1 MEVRGETSI
10 QGNQAFSTVKGF
22 FLSSASWLVV
32 GTVGGFIG
40 AIELVAP
47 DLLGN
52 IPWLVFGRIR
62 QVHTNVN
69 MFGFVGTG
77 LLGVAHYL
85 IPTLLRT
92 PLYSEGIGRIT
103 LWLWNVAITAGVVT
117 LSMGF
122 TQNREYAEFIWPIDI
137 GVLIAL
143 ALIFY
148 NLFQTLKRRTENL
161 LYVSV
166 WYVFGALIFTFLTYF
181 FGNAVWNPDTGSI
194 TGIPDAILAWFYGHN
209 VLGFFFTPLAVAAA
223 YYIVPIACR
232 APLYSHALSL
242 IGFWSIL
249 LLYSHIGT
257 HHLIQAPVPTWLK
270 VIAITGSVGMVV
282 PVMTVLVNLWLTM
295 KDRLAFL
302 QSDIGGKFVLAGTVW
317 YLLTCLQGP
326 LQSLPYVQ
334 RLTHFTNWV
343 IAHAHMGVFGFS
355 GTITFGAI
363 YFILPRVTGRPLY
376 SRRLADTQYWFFL
389 IGMIGFFTVLTTVGL
404 IQGNGWLNGET
415 VYRIL
420 PQIHLYMILRA
431 SLGILIIG
439 GALIGVYNIAMS
451 IYIPIE
457 RRSQE
462 QEHQIEASDPGPSR

>member
-1 MEVRGETSI
+1 LHSGNNHPYGTVRGY
-10 QGNQAFSTVKGF
+10 
-22 FLSSASWLVV
+22 FLSAAGWLVV

-52 IPWLVFGRIR
+52 ISWLVFGRLR

-77 LLGVAHYL
+77 LLGAAHYL
-85 IPTLLRT
+85 VPALLRT
-92 PLYSEGIGRIT
+92 PLHSERLGKLT
-103 LWLWNVAITAGVVT
+103 LILWDIAIAVGVVT
-117 LSMGF
+117 LSMGQ
-122 TQNREYAEFIWPIDI
+122 TQNREYAEFIWPVDI
-137 GVLIAL
+137 GVLVVL
-143 ALIFY
+143 ALVFY
-148 NLFQTLKRRTENL
+148 NLFQTLRQRKEAL

-166 WYVFGALIFTFLTYF
+166 WYVFGGLIFTFFTYL
-181 FGNAVWNPDTGSI
+181 FGNAIWNPDTGSI
-194 TGIPDAILAWFYGHN
+194 SGIPDAILAWFYGHN
-209 VLGFFFTPLAVAAA
+209 ILGFFFTPLAVAAA
-223 YYIVPIACR
+223 YYIIPIACR
-232 APLYSHALSL
+232 APLYSHTLSL

-257 HHLIQAPVPTWLK
+257 HHLIQAPAPTWLK
-270 VIAITGSVGMVV
+270 VVAITGSVGMIV

-295 KDRLAFL
+295 KDRLGYL
-302 QSDIGGKFVLAGTVW
+302 YSDIGGKFVLVGTVW

-355 GTITFGAI
+355 GSIAFGAM
-363 YFILPRVTGRPLY
+363 YFILPRITGKPLY
-376 SRRLADTQYWFFL
+376 SKKLAEIQYWLFL
-389 IGMIGFFTVLTTVGL
+389 VGMIGFFTVLTTAGL

-431 SLGILIIG
+431 SLGILLIG
-439 GALIGVYNIAMS
+439 GAVLGVYNIAMS
-451 IYIPIE
+451 ICAL
-457 RRSQE
+457 RGKGTMDLG
-462 QEHQIEASDPGPSR
+462 HQVHDT

>member
-1 MEVRGETSI
+1 M
-10 QGNQAFSTVKGF
+10 
-22 FLSSASWLVV
+22 
-32 GTVGGFIG
+32 G

-52 IPWLVFGRIR
+52 IPWIVFGRIR
-62 QVHTNVN
+62 QIHTNVV

-85 IPTLLRT
+85 VPTLVRT
-92 PLYSEGIGRIT
+92 PLYSERLGKLT
-103 LWLWNVAITAGVVT
+103 LWLWNLAIAIGVVT
-117 LSMGF
+117 LSMGH
-122 TQNREYAEFIWPIDI
+122 TQNREYAEFIWPVDI
-137 GVLIAL
+137 GVLMVL

-148 NLFQTLKRRTENL
+148 NLFQTLRRRTETL

-166 WYVFGALIFTFLTYF
+166 WYVFGALIFTFFTYF
-181 FGNAVWNPDTGSI
+181 FGNAIWNPGTGSI
-194 TGIPDAILAWFYGHN
+194 SGMPDAILAWFYGHN
-209 VLGFFFTPLAVAAA
+209 ILGFFFTPLAVAAA
-223 YYIVPIACR
+223 YYIIPIVCR
-232 APLYSHALSL
+232 APLYSHTLSL

-257 HHLIQAPVPTWLK
+257 HHLIQAPAPTWLK

-295 KDRLAFL
+295 KDRLGYL
-302 QSDIGGKFVLAGTVW
+302 YSNIGGKFVLAGTVW

-343 IAHAHMGVFGFS
+343 IAHAHMGVFGFAGS
-355 GTITFGAI
+355 ITFGAMF
-363 YFILPRVTGRPLY
+363 FILPRIMGKPLY
-376 SRRLADTQYWFFL
+376 SKQLAEIQYWLFL
-389 IGMIGFFTVLTTVGL
+389 IGMIGFFTVLTTAGL

-431 SLGILIIG
+431 SLGILLIG
-439 GALIGVYNIAMS
+439 GAIIGAYNVFMS
-451 IYIPIE
+451 IYG
-457 RRSQE
+457 
-462 QEHQIEASDPGPSR
+462 EARAPSASS